1 MVGWSVQEDGTR
13 STRSVASGYKL
24 VKWMADMM
32 APKLGFGG
40 GGTTNI

>member
-1 MVGWSVQEDGTR
+1 MVGRDKVNSFGGVWIS
-13 STRSVASGYKL
+13 L

-32 APKLGFGG
+32 APQLGFGG